1 MNPGLISVKCLF
13 FQVALGVH
21 PCQAFT
27 VETAITFQLV
37 VCVLATSRPKSAFHL
52 LGPVV
57 VGLSVILGR
66 CQILFMLVLML
77 SDHNR
82 VYMGNLMDFAN

>member
-1 MNPGLISVKCLF
+1 MSTGLISVKCFL

-21 PCQAFT
+21 PCQAFSM
-27 VETAITFQLV
+27 ETAITFQLV

-57 VGLSVILGR
+57 VGLSVILGN
-66 CQILFMLVLML
+66 LVAVRKMPDPICVSLN
-77 SDHNR
+77 S
-82 VYMGNLMDFAN
+82 V